1 MRIANNPNLDIS
13 NPLNS
18 ININQAII
26 MLKLNLVM
34 NRIKHNHTNNQAIN
48 NSHIIKTLNLKITN
62 TMDPKMKS
70 NLHINQTKIT
80 ITYSLTIAK
89 HSNNI
94 RQHTNNILHN
104 NIKLI
109 KNIKDINS
117 NNIINHIQIRQ

>member
-1 MRIANNPNLDIS
+1 MIIANNPNLDIS

-48 NSHIIKTLNLKITN
+48 NRHIIKTLNLKITN

>member
-13 NPLNS
+13 NLLNS

-48 NSHIIKTLNLKITN
+48 NRHIIKTLNLKITN

-94 RQHTNNILHN
+94 RQHTNNILLN